1 MFNSTMS
8 KVVKTIKSLTNK
20 DENIG
25 FQGYINSWILQIYR
39 DISRNIDE
47 NFDKKYQW
55 KKNLLKLINIGK
67 TLKNDRR
74 NNNTQVDIILLK
86 KYI

>member
-20 DENIG
+20 DKNIG
-25 FQGYINSWILQIYR
+25 YQEYINSWILQIYR

-47 NFDKKYQW
+47 NLDKKYQW

-67 TLKNDRR
+67 TQK
-74 NNNTQVDIILLK
+74 
-86 KYI
+86 

>member
-20 DENIG
+20 DKNIG
-25 FQGYINSWILQIYR
+25 YQEYINSWILQIYR

-67 TLKNDRR
+67 TQK
-74 NNNTQVDIILLK
+74 
-86 KYI
+86 

>member
-1 MFNSTMS
+1 MS

-20 DENIG
+20 DKNIG
-25 FQGYINSWILQIYR
+25 YQEYINSWILQIYR

-47 NFDKKYQW
+47 NLDKKYQW

-67 TLKNDRR
+67 TQK
-74 NNNTQVDIILLK
+74 
-86 KYI
+86 

>member
-20 DENIG
+20 DKNIG
-25 FQGYINSWILQIYR
+25 YQEYINSWILQIYR

>member
-67 TLKNDRR
+67 TQK
-74 NNNTQVDIILLK
+74 
-86 KYI
+86 

>member
-20 DENIG
+20 DKNIG
-25 FQGYINSWILQIYR
+25 YQGYINSWILQIYR

-47 NFDKKYQW
+47 NLDKKYQW

-67 TLKNDRR
+67 TQK
-74 NNNTQVDIILLK
+74 
-86 KYI
+86 